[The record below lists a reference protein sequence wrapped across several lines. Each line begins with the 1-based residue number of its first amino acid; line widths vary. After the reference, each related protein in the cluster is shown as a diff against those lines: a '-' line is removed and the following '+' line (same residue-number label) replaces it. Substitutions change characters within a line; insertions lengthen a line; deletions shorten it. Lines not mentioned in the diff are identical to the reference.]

1 MKRTSVSSRWVVVAN
16 LVMVFAAATLLIS
29 GVRAAELTFR
39 PADNWAQFPPGATW
53 QTMTA
58 VDIDSKG
65 VVYVLQRGEPSK
77 VMAFDSTGRLLRSW
91 GQGRFP
97 SAHGLRV
104 DRQDN
109 VWVTDRSLQQV
120 LKFSPQGKL
129 LMALGTKGVQGN
141 NESKDA
147 LNGPSDVVIAPNG
160 DIFVSDGESTN
171 TRIVKY
177 AKDGQFIKFWGS
189 KGPEP
194 GQLDVPHSIVMNSK
208 GQLYVADRSNKRVEI
223 FDQNGRYLDQM
234 SNVGTPYGLFMTK
247 GDVLYVVDGT
257 QRKERLTIVDAKDKK
272 VLDHFEGGLEG
283 AHMLAVDSAGSIYV
297 AEVRG
302 KSVKKFVRN

>member
-1 MKRTSVSSRWVVVAN
+1 MRCTLVNWRRVLAAN
-16 LVMVFAAATLLIS
+16 LAVIFAAATLLIN
-29 GVRAAELTFR
+29 GVRAAEITYR

-65 VVYVLQRGEPSK
+65 VVYVLQRGEPSQ
-77 VMAFDSTGRLLRSW
+77 VMAFESTGKLLRSW
-91 GQGRFP
+91 GQGAFP

-109 VWVTDRSLQQV
+109 VWITDRGLQQV

-129 LMALGTKGVQGN
+129 LMALGTQGVQGN

-160 DIFVSDGESTN
+160 DIFVSDGESTS

-177 AKDGQFIKFWGS
+177 SKDGKLIKFWGS
-189 KGPEP
+189 KGSEP

-223 FDQNGRYLDQM
+223 FDQSGKYLDQM

-247 GDVLYVVDGT
+247 DDVLYAVDGT
-257 QRKERLTIVDAKDKK
+257 QGKERLTIVNTKDKR